1 LQRFLMLRRISHLQC
16 GCGAQ
21 AAVGVIMKTT
31 ADRLTLPNRH
41 RSAPLMP
48 ILQTASSN
56 ELADLC
62 RSAALGF
69 LANAPDWDKR
79 KLADWLQGSYR
90 PLVIG
95 AGYQRKLTPAY
106 GSAPPP
112 PVASTTIASILE
124 NAHAEVL
131 RQLRDLA
138 AASSSLDTGRAFISR
153 NVVTRCIDD
162 LGNAGWAPVSHRVS
176 LLADRVMSLFA
187 ADFLARP
194 WDYEYDLTICECC
207 NNVSFSEVQCCR
219 AHSGA
224 QRIVRKIDSEMP
236 IAKAS

>member
-1 LQRFLMLRRISHLQC
+1 M
-16 GCGAQ
+16 
-21 AAVGVIMKTT
+21 VMKTT
-31 ADRLTLPNRH
+31 ANLLTLPRH
-41 RSAPLMP
+41 RSAAVMP
-48 ILQTASSN
+48 ILRSGSSGD
-56 ELADLC
+56 LADLC

-69 LANAPDWDKR
+69 LTNAREWDKK

-112 PVASTTIASILE
+112 AVAQTTIASILE

-138 AASSSLDTGRAFISR
+138 ASSSSLDAGRAFISR
-153 NVVTRCIDD
+153 NVVTRCLDE
-162 LGNAGWAPVSHRVS
+162 LGTAGWAPVSHRVS
-176 LLADRVMSLFA
+176 LLSDRVLSLFA

-194 WDYEYDLTICECC
+194 WDYEYD
-207 NNVSFSEVQCCR
+207 
-219 AHSGA
+219 
-224 QRIVRKIDSEMP
+224 
-236 IAKAS
+236 

>member
-1 LQRFLMLRRISHLQC
+1 
-16 GCGAQ
+16 
-21 AAVGVIMKTT
+21 MKTT
-31 ADRLTLPNRH
+31 ANGLTLPTRH
-41 RSAPLMP
+41 RSAPVMP
-48 ILQTASSN
+48 ILRTASSG

-69 LANAPDWDKR
+69 LANGRDWDKR
-79 KLADWLQGSYR
+79 KLAEWLQGSYR

-106 GSAPPP
+106 GSAAPP
-112 PVASTTIASILE
+112 PVASTTITSILE

-138 AASSSLDTGRAFISR
+138 SSRSSLDAGRAFISR
-153 NVVTRCIDD
+153 NVVTRCMDEM
-162 LGNAGWAPVSHRVS
+162 GAAGWMPVSHRVS

-207 NNVSFSEVQCCR
+207 DNVSFSEVQCCR

-224 QRIVRKIDSEMP
+224 QRIVKKIDSEIP
-236 IAKAS
+236 IARAS